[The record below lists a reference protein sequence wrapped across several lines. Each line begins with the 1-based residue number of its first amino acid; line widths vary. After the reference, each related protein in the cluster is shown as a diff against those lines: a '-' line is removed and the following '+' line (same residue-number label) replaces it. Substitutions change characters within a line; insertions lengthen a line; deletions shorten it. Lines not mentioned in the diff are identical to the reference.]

1 MLIMTGVVS
10 ATNPPYDPKLNWQV
24 IESPH
29 FSVHFSQNKNNPFLT
44 HHYPCNEQV
53 AQQVAGIAEE
63 VYAKVNAQLGPPK
76 HYHFQKIAI
85 ILEDFSDYTL
95 GFATSFPHRVIRI
108 SLTIPNAKTFDMKFR
123 SWLKMVITHEYTHI
137 AHFEMTRGY
146 TTALRALFGQIILPN
161 ALQPIW
167 SIEGLA
173 VYNETQFTSGGRGID
188 SRYDMYLRM
197 AALEDQF
204 NTLDQISGYYLTSW
218 PAGTA
223 PYIYG
228 QSLIHY
234 IAEHYGEDKLI
245 EISEIFTRHPLL
257 GINYALK
264 RTLKLSLDELY
275 QTWKD
280 SIVLKYKTQMQNI
293 ISLMPIT
300 TSKQLTNY
308 HSRIDYPRWITTSEG
323 FKIAIKVSN
332 PHSFPFIRLINPK
345 QFFTPFTFPR
355 IDEQLLVKRTYGR
368 DSSYDISSDYS
379 TLIYAKLDNFN
390 RYYRYYDLYFHD
402 IKTKKEIR
410 LSKGLRA
417 RDPIF
422 SSSNSEKDHQKIIA
436 IVNQSGTNNLI
447 SIDLKHLQT
456 STELKLHNL
465 KLISNEDVV
474 YLTHLKENSQLYH
487 PALSPNGNI
496 IALSVWQN
504 GALDICT
511 LNLKHRQIGDKYLS
525 LLPIF
530 QDQYNDLSPN
540 WSPDGKFLFFSSDRT
555 GIYNIFAFSIS
566 DKKLY
571 QVTNVIGGA
580 FEPSISPDGQQLAYI
595 EYHASGYELHVMN
608 MEPSKWIEIKYN
620 NISSTSPV
628 VNYNPEVFSPKNKFS
643 IHSYHPLSSFWQ
655 PTYWIPAVQMT
666 GTDIN
671 IGFSSE
677 LHDLLGYHSLPF
689 TMTYNLFQNN
699 LCYFLNYYNY
709 EYKSSIHLYASGNTS
724 SLSQDKNITTPQFS
738 LWEKGKIGLNI
749 NFPFEGNTSSNINSR
764 CYQSIFSLGYQYEK
778 IANNKSSHSSHSS
791 GSNSLNDNFD
801 KITSLRLKYTYSDA
815 EKYELS
821 ISPEQG
827 QAFSINYEHAD
838 SLLGGDY
845 SFDKLL
851 FDGRKF
857 IPLPS
862 LHHTLSLRLI
872 AGYSSKN
879 ILDREKFNLGGHYS
893 ADNLSNVDLDTFSL
907 RGYSPNTLEG
917 NNLLLTSLEY
927 RFPIANI
934 ERGLKQGPFF
944 VFLERLS
951 GTIFVDIGSAWD
963 SIQKSK
969 NIKIE
974 NNKIDSDWPVFKTG
988 IGAELKADLNLK
1000 YDSPFTLRL
1009 GAAKALSDPRGYD
1022 IYFEVG
1028 TSF

>member
-1 MLIMTGVVS
+1 MLIMTGVVF

-24 IESPH
+24 IESPN
-29 FSVHFSQNKNNPFLT
+29 FSIHFSQNKNNPFLT

-204 NTLDQISGYYLTSW
+204 STLDQISGYYLTSW

-234 IAEHYGEDKLI
+234 IADKYGDDQLI
-245 EISEIFTRHPLL
+245 DVSETFTRHPLL

-332 PHSFPFIRLINPK
+332 PNSFPFIRLIDPK

-571 QVTNVIGGA
+571 QVTNIIGGA

-709 EYKSSIHLYASGNTS
+709 EYKPSIHLYASGNTS

-974 NNKIDSDWPVFKTG
+974 NNKIDSDWPVFKIG

-1009 GAAKALSDPRGYD
+1009 GAAKALSDPKSYD